1 MKFYSL
7 LLACAVTAFL
17 PNVCS
22 ADYVPLKTKAV
33 VQQDLQSGMEYYNQA
48 YEAYFAAKNTS
59 APIEKADFYVRAISN
74 IAKANVVET
83 ENVAYIALQMQI
95 YRGKGVLPYAKSA
108 FLRAEKLLQNK
119 LQQSPD
125 NASVLL
131 DYAILCRAGDMA
143 YRPESKEYFAKS
155 QQLAEKVCTI
165 LAENNSAN
173 AVIAKAMA
181 NLVLQNESQFKDL
194 LTQKLSANEQ
204 DHDSRFFY
212 LVLYNETVAQNSW
225 LWPVSEKYLPN
236 EYLLFYLCDLSRAY
250 DF

>member
-155 QQLAEKVCTI
+155 QQLAEKVCNI
-165 LAENNSAN
+165 LTEDTSAN
-173 AVIAKAMA
+173 AQFAKAMA
-181 NLVLQNESQFKDL
+181 NLVLGNESTFKAL
-194 LTQKLSANEQ
+194 LAEAIHSEGRYFGR
-204 DHDSRFFY
+204 SSFY
-212 LVLYNETVAQNSW
+212 LDLYNETVAQNSW
-225 LWPVSEKYLPN
+225 LWPVAEKYLQN
-236 EYLLFYLCDLSRAY
+236 EYLLYYLCDLSRVY
-250 DF
+250 NF